1 MTVVVLFLV
10 ASFAIWGIGDI
21 FRGFGRSTLAK
32 IGHTEI
38 TIDQFRQLYLDRL
51 QQLGRQLGRPIT
63 PEQARAL
70 GLDQR
75 IVRQIFA
82 EFVIDERV
90 RSLRL
95 SVSDAEIARRIMA
108 DPTFQGPNG
117 KFDRAKFEA
126 LLRQAG
132 YTEARYV
139 AEQRRGVLRGQLIA
153 TVVGGEIVPKAELEA
168 ADRYHNEERTI
179 DYVLFDR
186 AQAGEIPAPTQEELA
201 SYFEQHKAE
210 YRSPEYRKALIVA
223 LLPSERAQWIEISD
237 AELQQ
242 AYQQRRSRYLTPE
255 RRHLHQIVFP
265 SADEAKAASERIT
278 KGESFDAIAKER
290 GLSDK
295 DIDLGTVTKA
305 SLLDKAVADAA
316 FALKE
321 GEVSAPV
328 QGRFGTVLLRVLKV
342 EPESVKSLEEVAP
355 ELRKELALERAKKE
369 VTDLYDKFEDDR
381 QLGTPIAQ
389 VAEKLKLATRT
400 FEADRQGR
408 DPAGAPVANLP
419 DAQRVLNAIFV
430 SDAGID
436 NDPLRSENGYIWY
449 EVSGITPAR
458 DRTLEEVKAD
468 VETGWREDETAKRL
482 RAKAK
487 ETLDKVKSGTAL
499 ADAAGGLKVETA
511 AGIKRGAAV
520 PPLSERAVDAV
531 FRTAKDGAASAGA
544 ASGVEQLVFRVTDVK
559 VPAVNFESEEIKRLK
574 QALQNALSEDVYG
587 QYIAQVETEIG
598 VTINQK
604 ALLQIVSGQVP
615 TDD

>member
-223 LLPSERAQWIEISD
+223 LLPSERDQWIEISD